1 MPARS
6 ITMIIPTKVIA
17 NDIVEIMVNIREES
31 VQATSSNACLY
42 NALMFEQL
50 ASSKSD
56 LASRVEPNKS

>member
-1 MPARS
+1 
-6 ITMIIPTKVIA
+6 
-17 NDIVEIMVNIREES
+17 VEIMVNIREES